1 MCRWLAYAG
10 PPVYL
15 DTLILKP
22 QQSLIT
28 QSRDANKGVSTLN
41 ADGFGVGWYGDKP
54 EPGVYR
60 DILPAWNDANLKSL
74 AEHVKAPLFFGHVRA
89 STGTSVSKVNC
100 HPFSHGKWLF
110 MHNGV
115 IGGFEKIRRAL
126 TLAIAPDLFPN
137 LQGATDSEVLFYL
150 LLSHGLERDPSGAF
164 ARTIGL
170 VLDEMEA
177 AGIDAHMAVTAAAT
191 DGRAIYAI
199 RFSND
204 DRPASLFYALG
215 ARPLTAAGIPAT
227 EAETG
232 CLIVSEPL
240 DDVRGV
246 WQRVPPGHMLIAAD
260 GGIGEFAFEP
270 ARAN

>member
-28 QSRDANKGVSTLN
+28 QSRDANKGVTSVN

-60 DILPAWNDANLKSL
+60 DILPAWNDDNLKSL
-74 AEHVKAPLFFGHVRA
+74 AEHVRAPLFFGHVRA

-100 HPFSHGKWLF
+100 HPFSHGPWMF

-115 IGGFEKIRRAL
+115 IGGFENIRRTL
-126 TLAIAPDLFPN
+126 TMAIDPGLFPN
-137 LQGATDSEVLFYL
+137 LQGATDSEVLFFL
-150 LLSHGLERDPSGAF
+150 LLTHGLEDDAEAAF
-164 ARTIGL
+164 AKTIGL
-170 VLDEMEA
+170 VLDEMAA
-177 AGIDAHMAVTAAAT
+177 AGIDEHMAITAAAT
-191 DGRAIYAI
+191 DGKTIHAI

-215 ARPLTAAGIPAT
+215 ARPLTAAGVPAV

-260 GGIGEFAFEP
+260 GGVCEIPFAP
-270 ARAN
+270 ARR